1 MISVIDEKLSNLST
15 KVTTEK
21 IKNTVKLK
29 DEIITKKLKM
39 LHKQFVVLI
48 DNVSGNVAFIC
59 QMPYVQ
65 ALINELGLNNLNN
78 TTQTFTK
85 TTKLVEKVVSEDM
98 SFLKNE
104 FNL

>member
-39 LHKQFVVLI
+39 LHKKFVVLI

-65 ALINELGLNNLNN
+65 ALINELGLNN

-85 TTKLVEKVVSEDM
+85 TTKLVEKVVSENM

>member
-1 MISVIDEKLSNLST
+1 
-15 KVTTEK
+15 
-21 IKNTVKLK
+21 
-29 DEIITKKLKM
+29 M
-39 LHKQFVVLI
+39 LHKNFVVLI

-59 QMPYVQ
+59 QMPYAQ

-78 TTQTFTK
+78 TTHTFTK
-85 TTKLVEKVVSEDM
+85 TTKLVEKVVSENM

>member
-39 LHKQFVVLI
+39 LHKKFVVLI
-48 DNVSGNVAFIC
+48 DNVRGNVAFIC
-59 QMPYVQ
+59 QMPYAQ

-78 TTQTFTK
+78 TTHTFTK
-85 TTKLVEKVVSEDM
+85 TTKLVEKVVSENM

>member
-39 LHKQFVVLI
+39 LHKKFVVLI

-85 TTKLVEKVVSEDM
+85 TTKLVEKVISENM

>member
-39 LHKQFVVLI
+39 LHKKFVVLI
-48 DNVSGNVAFIC
+48 DNVRGNVAFIC

-85 TTKLVEKVVSEDM
+85 TTKLVEKVVSENM